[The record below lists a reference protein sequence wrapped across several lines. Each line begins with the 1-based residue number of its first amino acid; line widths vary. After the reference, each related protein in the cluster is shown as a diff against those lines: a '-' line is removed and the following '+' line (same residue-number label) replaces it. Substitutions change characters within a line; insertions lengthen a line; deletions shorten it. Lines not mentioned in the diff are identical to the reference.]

1 MLMSYDLMEILNSPK
16 TIRERCTQLYLL
28 GLEGR
33 FDHFHIREDLL
44 PISVDL
50 VKDEI
55 LANYPDLN
63 IPRIADGN
71 ILMLEERIIGLPLSL
86 KFEMIEIS
94 C

>member
-1 MLMSYDLMEILNSPK
+1 MNFEPIEFLNSPK
-16 TIRERCTQLYLL
+16 TIRERCNQLYLL
-28 GLEGR
+28 GLEDR
-33 FDHFHIREDLL
+33 LENFCIREDRL

-63 IPRIADGN
+63 IPLIADGN
-71 ILMLEERIIGLPLSL
+71 ILMSEELIIGLPISL
-86 KFEMIEIS
+86 NFEMIEIS

>member
-1 MLMSYDLMEILNSPK
+1 MTFEPFEFLNSPK
-16 TIRERCTQLYLL
+16 TIRERCNQLFYLL

-33 FDHFHIREDLL
+33 LEHFRIREDRL

-63 IPRIADGN
+63 IPLIADGN
-71 ILMLEERIIGLPLSL
+71 ILMSEERIIGLPISL